1 MKKERKQVETMEW
14 ISEQLKK
21 AIKVA
26 KDKGLNVEEDDFLSI
41 TPLPNG
47 MIAILGAEDED
58 GTRTTKISIVRG
70 FVLPYEDVNLD
81 IYDHDDEEEQ

>member
-58 GTRTTKISIVRG
+58 GTRTTKISIVQG